1 MNPDIN
7 LPFLKCKRCK
17 HEWIPR
23 TCNYPDVCP
32 HCNSPY
38 WNKERRK
45 NMKTTQKKK
54 DEEIGEMTE
63 MAYYSP
69 SKQKK

>member
-7 LPFLKCKRCK
+7 LPFLKCIRCD

-38 WNKERRK
+38 WNKQRRQ
-45 NMKTTQKKK
+45 NMKKEKDPRDIGDITELAHELHGNEKKK
-54 DEEIGEMTE
+54 
-63 MAYYSP
+63 
-69 SKQKK
+69 